1 MRTLFVLFA
10 ILFTISGCVKRG
22 IEKSYYE
29 KFDAKL
35 KLLMKE
41 PEYSKSQKPIRC
53 VIEMYKNMDYILK
66 DKLESVG
73 LKVITTAGNIIIVEG
88 SSESLHKASR
98 YDFIHRIS
106 LSQEYQV
113 H

>member
-1 MRTLFVLFA
+1 MRTLLIFFA
-10 ILFTISGCVKRG
+10 IAFAISACVKRD

-35 KLLMKE
+35 KLVMKE
-41 PEYSKSQKPIRC
+41 PEYSKNQKPIRC
-53 VIEMYKNMDYILK
+53 VIEMYKNLDYILK

-73 LKVITTAGNIIIVEG
+73 LKVITTAGNIIVVEG
-88 SSESLHKASR
+88 SAESLHKASR

-106 LSQEYQV
+106 LSHEYQV